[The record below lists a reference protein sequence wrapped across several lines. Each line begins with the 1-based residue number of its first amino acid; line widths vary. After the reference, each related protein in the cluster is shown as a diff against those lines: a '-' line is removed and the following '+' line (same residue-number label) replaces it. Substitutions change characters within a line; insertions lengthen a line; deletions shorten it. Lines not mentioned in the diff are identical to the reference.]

1 MAGELID
8 LVNDVLTVNALGPV
22 IVTGTTQLP
31 FTGMDFSSA
40 ADCPIAAI
48 INVGAVSVGL
58 TTMNVQLEECA
69 TTNGTYTAITGTIVT
84 ITTTGTTV
92 PQVVKGMRQLRYV
105 RANVVTAT
113 GATINAYMCVDVLQQ
128 LKFTGTGGG
137 YSRSPST

>member
-8 LVNDVLTVNALGPV
+8 LVNDVLTVDALGPV

-31 FTGMDFSSA
+31 FTGANFASA
-40 ADCPIAAI
+40 ADCPIAMI
-48 INVGAVSVGL
+48 VNVGAVSVGL
-58 TTMNVQLEECA
+58 TAMNVQLEECS
-69 TTNGTYTAITGTIVT
+69 TTNGTYTVISNTVVT

-92 PQVVKGMRQLRYV
+92 PLVVKGIRQQPYV

-113 GATINAYMCVDVLQQ
+113 GTTINAYLCVDILEQ

-137 YSRSPST
+137 YSRSPSS